1 MSRVSIVI
9 QGKDLQRCMLELEK
23 KIESRVSL
31 LQKILFAAMG
41 TLEKTLSLLTDSE
54 TEVQV
59 LEQNDLGNVINRSVR
74 IVQKKSGYVLVTA
87 KSSIFPKYLPYHVI
101 RKIRKKQS
109 SIGEILDSEKVET
122 FKSLHTLGYD
132 SSNRTFFRTYQIICK
147 QNIALNIEEIFLPQ
161 LFEQIKVDLR
171 V

>member
-9 QGKDLQRCMLELEK
+9 QGKDIQRGMLELEK
-23 KIESRVSL
+23 KIKSRVSIP
-31 LQKILFAAMG
+31 QKILFAATG

-59 LEQNDLGNVINRSVR
+59 LEQKDLGNVINRSVR
-74 IVQKKSGYVLVTA
+74 IVQKKSGNVLVTA
-87 KSSIFPKYLPYHVI
+87 KSRIYPNYLPYDVVQ
-101 RKIRKKQS
+101 KIRKKQS

-122 FKSLHTLGYD
+122 FKSLQTLGYD

-147 QNIALNIEEIFLPQ
+147 QNIAFNIEEIFLTS
-161 LFEQIKVDLR
+161 LFEQIKIDV
-171 V
+171 

>member
-9 QGKDLQRCMLELEK
+9 QGNDIQRGMLDLEK

-31 LQKILFAAMG
+31 PQKILFAATG

-59 LEQNDLGNVINRSVR
+59 LEQKDLGNIINRSVR
-74 IVQKKSGYVLVTA
+74 IVQRKSGYVLVIA
-87 KSSIFPKYLPYHVI
+87 KSRIYPNYLPYEVV

-122 FKSLHTLGYD
+122 CKNLQTIGYD
-132 SSNRTFFRTYQIICK
+132 SSHRTFFRTYQIICK
-147 QNIALNIEEIFLPQ
+147 HNIAFNIEEIFLKS
-161 LFEQIKVDLR
+161 LSDKIKFDV
-171 V
+171 

>member
-9 QGKDLQRCMLELEK
+9 QGKDIQRGMLELEK
-23 KIESRVSL
+23 KIQSRVSL
-31 LQKILFAAMG
+31 LQKILFAATG
-41 TLEKTLSLLTDSE
+41 TLEKTLTLLTDSE

-59 LEQNDLGNVINRSVR
+59 LEQKDLGNVINRSVR

-87 KSSIFPKYLPYHVI
+87 KSSIYPNYLPYDVV

-109 SIGEILDSEKVET
+109 SIGEILDSERVET

-132 SSNRTFFRTYQIICK
+132 SSNRTFFRTYHIICK
-147 QNIALNIEEIFLPQ
+147 QNIALNIEEIFLTS
-161 LFEQIKVDLR
+161 LFEQIKIDV
-171 V
+171 

>member
-9 QGKDLQRCMLELEK
+9 QGKDIQRGILELEK
-23 KIESRVSL
+23 KIQSRVSL
-31 LQKILFAAMG
+31 LQKILFAATG
-41 TLEKTLSLLTDSE
+41 TLEKTVSLLTDSE

-59 LEQNDLGNVINRSVR
+59 LEQKDLGNVINRSVL

-87 KSSIFPKYLPYHVI
+87 KSSIYPDYLPNDVV

-122 FKSLHTLGYD
+122 FKSLDTLGYD
-132 SSNRTFFRTYQIICK
+132 FSNRTFFRTYQIICK
-147 QNIALNIEEIFLPQ
+147 QNIALNIEEIFLTS
-161 LFEQIKVDLR
+161 LFEQIKIDV
-171 V
+171 

>member
-9 QGKDLQRCMLELEK
+9 QGNDIQRGMLDLEK

-31 LQKILFAAMG
+31 PQKILFAATG

-59 LEQNDLGNVINRSVR
+59 LEQKDLGNIINRSVR
-74 IVQKKSGYVLVTA
+74 IVQRKSGYVLVIA
-87 KSSIFPKYLPYHVI
+87 KSRIYPNYLPYEVV

-109 SIGEILDSEKVET
+109 SIGEILDFEKVET
-122 FKSLHTLGYD
+122 CKNLQTIGYD
-132 SSNRTFFRTYQIICK
+132 SSHRTFFRTYQIICK
-147 QNIALNIEEIFLPQ
+147 HNIAFNIEEIFLKA
-161 LFEQIKVDLR
+161 LSDKIKFDV
-171 V
+171 

>member
-9 QGKDLQRCMLELEK
+9 QGKDIQRGILELEK
-23 KIESRVSL
+23 KIQSRVSL
-31 LQKILFAAMG
+31 LQKILFAATG
-41 TLEKTLSLLTDSE
+41 TLEKTVSLLTDSE

-59 LEQNDLGNVINRSVR
+59 LEQKDLGNVINRSVL

-87 KSSIFPKYLPYHVI
+87 KSSIYPDYLPYDVV
-101 RKIRKKQS
+101 RKIKKKQS

-122 FKSLHTLGYD
+122 FKSLDTLGYD

-147 QNIALNIEEIFLPQ
+147 QNIALNIEEIFLTS
-161 LFEQIKVDLR
+161 LVEQIKIDM
-171 V
+171 

>member
-9 QGKDLQRCMLELEK
+9 QGKDIQRGILELEK
-23 KIESRVSL
+23 KIQSRVSL
-31 LQKILFAAMG
+31 LQKILFAATG
-41 TLEKTLSLLTDSE
+41 TLEKTVSLLTDSE

-59 LEQNDLGNVINRSVR
+59 LEQKDLGNVINRSVL

-87 KSSIFPKYLPYHVI
+87 KSSIYPDYLPYDVV
-101 RKIRKKQS
+101 RKIKKKQS

-122 FKSLHTLGYD
+122 FKSLDTLGYD

-147 QNIALNIEEIFLPQ
+147 QNIALNIEEIFLTS
-161 LFEQIKVDLR
+161 LFEQIKIDM
-171 V
+171 

>member
-9 QGKDLQRCMLELEK
+9 QGNDIQRGMLDLEK
-23 KIESRVSL
+23 KIESRISL
-31 LQKILFAAMG
+31 PQKILFAATG

-59 LEQNDLGNVINRSVR
+59 LEQKDLGNIINRSVR
-74 IVQKKSGYVLVTA
+74 IVQRKSGYVLVIA
-87 KSSIFPKYLPYHVI
+87 KSRIYPNYLPYEVV

-122 FKSLHTLGYD
+122 CKNLQTIGYD
-132 SSNRTFFRTYQIICK
+132 SSHRTFFRTYQIICK
-147 QNIALNIEEIFLPQ
+147 HNIAFNIEEIFLKS
-161 LFEQIKVDLR
+161 LSDKIKFDV
-171 V
+171 

>member
-9 QGKDLQRCMLELEK
+9 QGNDIQRGMLELEK

-31 LQKILFAAMG
+31 PQKILFAATG

-59 LEQNDLGNVINRSVR
+59 LEQKDLGNVINRSVR
-74 IVQKKSGYVLVTA
+74 IVQKKRGCALVAA
-87 KSSIFPKYLPYHVI
+87 KSRIYPNYLPYEVV

-109 SIGEILDSEKVET
+109 SIGEILNSGKVET
-122 FKSLHTLGYD
+122 FKSLQTIGYD
-132 SSNRTFFRTYQIICK
+132 SSHRTFFRTYQIICK
-147 QNIALNIEEIFLPQ
+147 QNIAFNIEEIFLKS
-161 LFEQIKVDLR
+161 LFDQIKFDV
-171 V
+171 

>member
-9 QGKDLQRCMLELEK
+9 QGKDIQRGILELEK
-23 KIESRVSL
+23 KIQSRVSL
-31 LQKILFAAMG
+31 LQKILFAATG
-41 TLEKTLSLLTDSE
+41 TLEKTVSLLTDSE

-59 LEQNDLGNVINRSVR
+59 LEQKDLGNVINRSVL

-87 KSSIFPKYLPYHVI
+87 KSSIYPDYLPYDVV
-101 RKIRKKQS
+101 RKIKKKQS

-122 FKSLHTLGYD
+122 FKSLDTLGYD

-147 QNIALNIEEIFLPQ
+147 QNIALNIEEIFLTS
-161 LFEQIKVDLR
+161 LFEQIKIDV
-171 V
+171 

>member
-9 QGKDLQRCMLELEK
+9 QGKDIQRGILELEK
-23 KIESRVSL
+23 KIQSRVSL
-31 LQKILFAAMG
+31 LQKILFAATG
-41 TLEKTLSLLTDSE
+41 TLEKTVSLLTDSE

-59 LEQNDLGNVINRSVR
+59 LEQKDLGNVINRSVL

-87 KSSIFPKYLPYHVI
+87 KSSIYPDYLPYDVV

-122 FKSLHTLGYD
+122 FKSLDILGYD
-132 SSNRTFFRTYQIICK
+132 FSNRTFFRTYQIICK
-147 QNIALNIEEIFLPQ
+147 QNIALNIEEIFLTS
-161 LFEQIKVDLR
+161 LFEQIKIDV
-171 V
+171 

>member
-1 MSRVSIVI
+1 MSRVSVVI
-9 QGKDLQRCMLELEK
+9 QRKNILRGMLELEK
-23 KIESRVSL
+23 KIKSRISL
-31 LQKILFAAMG
+31 PQKILFAATG

-59 LEQNDLGNVINRSVR
+59 LEQKDVGNVINRSVR
-74 IVQKKSGYVLVTA
+74 IVQKKSGKVLVIA
-87 KSSIFPKYLPYHVI
+87 KSNIYPHYLPYDVV

-132 SSNRTFFRTYQIICK
+132 SSDRTFFRIYHIICK
-147 QNIALNIEEIFLPQ
+147 KNIAFNIEEIFLTS
-161 LFEQIKVDLR
+161 LIEQIKIDV
-171 V
+171 